1 MFKVSEF
8 TKKYYRTGEVAKILG
23 VTTRTIQN
31 YDYQGRLKICRTEG
45 NRRCIM
51 KEDLIDYLQK
61 RNLIIDDVTG
71 NRCDV
76 IYARVSSHDQKSHG
90 DLDRQAL
97 FLIEN
102 VSDLVNPVILKEVGS
117 GLNDQR
123 PKLQQLL
130 KMVCD
135 KKVRR
140 VYITY
145 KDRLTRFGFHYLET
159 VFKAHDTDII
169 IVKNKNEEKSV
180 QMELVEDMMALIAS
194 FSGKLYE
201 MRSKTNVRKENVK
214 NEENQ

>member
-194 FSGKLYE
+194 FSGKLYG